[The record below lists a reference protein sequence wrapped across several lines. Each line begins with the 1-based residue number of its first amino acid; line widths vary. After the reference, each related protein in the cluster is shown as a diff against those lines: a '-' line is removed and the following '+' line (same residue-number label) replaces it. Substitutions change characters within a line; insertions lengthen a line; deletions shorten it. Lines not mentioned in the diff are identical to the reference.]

1 MPIEPMATSRL
12 GSTSVGRSGRR
23 ETWGAGGSCWG
34 RDRSSCV
41 EMQDDAGAQQPV
53 AASEKALAETVS
65 EKIQALKVQPRVQQV
80 LQSSACTRFNTWWS
94 VEKHRVALSRC
105 LISTYFLNVWVSS
118 LQMWWIG
125 RAGFPFLTLGLV
137 VPAVLLVANRW
148 MHITGWVLLA
158 EIAKDCTSLLWGV
171 FLTWMYRG
179 TFYLNELMVK
189 KLSMLGVTLLVI
201 YQHYSSDSSKKNP
214 LAGLIGPD
222 STKTP
227 SSKESV
233 ALLVSRL
240 LLTSLFIWAGQA
252 EIRRQLA
259 SVHDD
264 GQGHQV
270 HDRPAGDGH
279 DQLWA
284 KAAQFICSLPLC
296 LGFKTRIFCSALA
309 TVCLLEAL
317 VQWSGLHWYGSG
329 CLYDWAGFGTFYKMH
344 AREHFV
350 VNVGVAGGLMLLWI
364 HGAGKYSMDEYLKK
378 TD

>member
-1 MPIEPMATSRL
+1 
-12 GSTSVGRSGRR
+12 
-23 ETWGAGGSCWG
+23 
-34 RDRSSCV
+34 
-41 EMQDDAGAQQPV
+41 
-53 AASEKALAETVS
+53 
-65 EKIQALKVQPRVQQV
+65 
-80 LQSSACTRFNTWWS
+80 
-94 VEKHRVALSRC
+94 
-105 LISTYFLNVWVSS
+105 
-118 LQMWWIG
+118 MWWLS
-125 RAGFPFLTLGLV
+125 RAGFPILTLGLV
-137 VPAVLLVANRW
+137 VPAVLLVANQW
-148 MHITGWVLLA
+148 MHVTGWVLLA
-158 EIAKDCTSLLWGV
+158 DVAKDCTSLLWGV
-171 FLTWMYRG
+171 FLTWWYRG

-201 YQHYSSDSSKKNP
+201 YQHYSSIGSKNP

-222 STKTP
+222 ASKTP
-227 SSKESV
+227 TSKESV
-233 ALLVSRL
+233 ALLISRL

-284 KAAQFICSLPLC
+284 KAAQFLCSLPLC
-296 LGFKTRIFCSALA
+296 LGFKTRIFCSTL
-309 TVCLLEAL
+309 TTICLLEAL
-317 VQWSGLHWYGSG
+317 LQWSGLHWYGSG
-329 CLYDWAGFGTFYKMH
+329 WLYDWAGFGTFYKMH

>member
-1 MPIEPMATSRL
+1 MSAAGDIISDRAHRFFWRTESTQIISNARAPNKLIVSKSTVQYFVAGGGSRGPIEPIRPMATSRL
-12 GSTSVGRSGRR
+12 RTGWVDVAGGSRVGQGEGRPG
-23 ETWGAGGSCWG
+23 EQGGSCWG

-171 FLTWMYRG
+171 FLIWMYRG
-179 TFYLNELMVK
+179 NFYLNELMVK

-270 HDRPAGDGH
+270 HERGGTKTHKTTQHHQQA
-279 DQLWA
+279 DQWRS
-284 KAAQFICSLPLC
+284 C
-296 LGFKTRIFCSALA
+296 
-309 TVCLLEAL
+309 E
-317 VQWSGLHWYGSG
+317 
-329 CLYDWAGFGTFYKMH
+329 
-344 AREHFV
+344 
-350 VNVGVAGGLMLLWI
+350 N
-364 HGAGKYSMDEYLKK
+364 